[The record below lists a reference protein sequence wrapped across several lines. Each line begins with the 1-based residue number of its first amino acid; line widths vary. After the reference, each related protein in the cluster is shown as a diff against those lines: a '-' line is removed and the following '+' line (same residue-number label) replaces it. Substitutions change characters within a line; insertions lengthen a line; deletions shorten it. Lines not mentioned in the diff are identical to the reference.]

1 MKNYHNIPEKYN
13 AVVLPAY
20 NPNIIRAIIGLKTE
34 EREIPVLQSI
44 QVLIK
49 IAAAPCNP
57 SDIAFLQGGYNVVK
71 PLPAVPGFEGSGLIV
86 KTGWDATSLLG
97 KRVSCFTQDDGDGT
111 WAKYLVTDAANCVV
125 LKDEI
130 DFNQAACI
138 AINPFTAY
146 GLFELCKKNKCKAL
160 ILNAAGGQLAE
171 FVRLLAKKEGIQCI
185 NIVRKNEQVESLKA
199 KGEKY
204 VLNSTSD
211 VFIDDLKMISKELN
225 ASIAFDAVG
234 GEMTGI
240 LLNAMPAGSEIV
252 VYGGLSGKDI
262 SGISTLEV
270 IFHNKKLSGFNLN
283 EWIAGKSAEELQ
295 GIANEIQGFI
305 INDEFKTEIQAS
317 FNLDEVKEGIRTY
330 IKFMSKGKVLFT
342 P

>member
-1 MKNYHNIPEKYN
+1 MENNYFIPEKYS

-20 NPNIIRAIIGLKTE
+20 NPNIIRAIVSLKTE
-34 EREIPVLQSI
+34 ERDIPELGPN

-49 IAAAPCNP
+49 IAATPCNP

-71 PLPAVPGFEGSGLIV
+71 PLPAVPGFEGSGTIV
-86 KTGWDATSLLG
+86 KVGSNTKDLLG

-111 WAKYLVTDAANCVV
+111 WAEYLATDAKSCVV

-130 DFNQAACI
+130 DFDQAACL

-146 GLFELCKKNKCKAL
+146 GLFELCKKNNCKAL

-171 FVRLLAKKEGIQCI
+171 FIRLLAKREGVECI
-185 NIVRKNEQVESLKA
+185 NIVRKTEHEESLKK
-199 KGEKY
+199 KGGGFI
-204 VLNSTSD
+204 LNSTREGFVD
-211 VFIDDLKMISKELN
+211 ELKSIVKELN

-240 LLNAMPAGSEIV
+240 ILNALPVGSEVI

-283 EWIAGKSAEELQ
+283 EWMADKSSSEFQQIAD
-295 GIANEIQGFI
+295 EIQDFI
-305 INDEFKTEIQAS
+305 IKGDFKTEIQS
-317 FNLDEVKEGIRTY
+317 SYNLDEIKEGIRTY
-330 IKFMSKGKVLFT
+330 IKSMSAGKVLFKA
-342 P
+342 